1 MTNGD
6 PLAELMIDATEVD
19 RARIA
24 AALKGRIAIDR
35 ATASAVPQP
44 QFNDWDADQKILAYL
59 LARKAAALLGVAT
72 DEAAMPQVVTA
83 HTGLP
88 AGTVRPKLRAFL
100 ESRRVSQTNAG
111 AYFLAAPQVTHAIDA
126 LAKSRGGVEKARP
139 AGSQTKQSRKQRA
152 GQRSDSQAKSKD
164 GVRSPERGIERPG
177 RTGGRSPR
185 LLVLELLSHGFF
197 DSPKTLADVQKRLKD
212 KAGHSIPVTTL
223 SPLFTRLLRSHTLDR
238 EESDAGVYA
247 YEKHK
252 G

>member
-1 MTNGD
+1 MTNED
-6 PLAELMIDATEVD
+6 PLAELMVDAADVD

-35 ATASAVPQP
+35 ATASPVPQP
-44 QFNDWDADQKILAYL
+44 KFNEWDADQKILAYL
-59 LARKAAALLGVAT
+59 LARKAASLLGVAT
-72 DEAAMPQVVTA
+72 DEAAMPQMVTA

-88 AGTVRPKLRAFL
+88 AGTVRPKLRAFV
-100 ESRRVSQTNAG
+100 EGRRVSQTNAG

-126 LAKSRGGVEKARP
+126 LAKSRNNEKARP
-139 AGSQTKQSRKQRA
+139 AGPRTKKSRKKGVA
-152 GQRSDSQAKSKD
+152 QRSDARTESKD
-164 GVRSPERGIERPG
+164 GALSPERRSERPG
-177 RTGGRSPR
+177 RIGGRSPSA
-185 LLVLELLSHGFF
+185 LVHELLNQGFF

-223 SPLFTRLLRSHTLDR
+223 SPLFTRLLRSHTFDR
-238 EESDAGVYA
+238 EETDAGLYA